1 MRPSHFPA
9 VALCLATLLA
19 TAPLAFAGTPN
30 EPRLDPNVSPTSEAV
45 ELNLDSNQD
54 NYNGSVKI
62 QLHVAKTTR
71 EFLFHAEEMKL
82 DKVELS
88 GASGVIPVTIG
99 EGGDRGTQKATAQA
113 DITPGDYTFSIDFSR
128 PYNTKAVGLYKGRFE
143 GKGYLFTQFESL
155 DARKAFPC
163 WDEPIYKIPWNMTIT
178 VPMQQIAVF
187 NTPVEKQVQNAATT
201 TYVFKKTPPTSSYLI
216 AVAAGPFESVPI
228 TGQSV
233 PGRIYTCKGQKK
245 LAAHAVSI
253 APRILTSLEKYFG
266 SKYPYE
272 KLDFIAV
279 PEYWP
284 GAMENPGFITFSDKI
299 LLIDPAAASL
309 NQKQTLAMV
318 IIHEEAHMW
327 FGDLVT
333 MAWWDDLWLNESF
346 ADWLAVKMMPELY
359 PEYGYETRELQE
371 VNMTMASDANAVTTP
386 VRRKVDSGADI
397 MEDID
402 IIYKKG
408 RTVLKMVEAFIGPD
422 KFQAGVQAY
431 LHEHAWKNAVAADLF
446 SALADASGKNLE
458 PIVTSYLDQ
467 AGFPLV
473 KVSVD
478 ANGMVSLSQK
488 RFKNAGAKS
497 ADETWAAPVRLKI
510 SDGKNVQTRVVV
522 LDKPETK
529 IEVAGK
535 IDWIMPDEGGVG
547 YYRWIVPSDM
557 MMKIAGNPD
566 KTMSKRERTRFLGNT
581 RALLNAG
588 EIKGDEYLTIAQ
600 KMASHPEPEII
611 SSVMT
616 DMQSLAAPFVTP
628 DLEKPFERYIRK
640 TLAPAR
646 ERYGI
651 EPRSD
656 DPEAVHLL
664 RSALITWLGEAEDPD
679 VVAFCETSAEQYMQ
693 DPSSVDPTIAGAALM
708 VAASQ
713 GDQARFEQ
721 FRSKFEAAS
730 TPADKSRYMSAMGS
744 FRDPKIQDEVLAYAL
759 TDKVRV
765 MDRFQLIGGMY
776 YTEAGRD
783 KVYAWMTK
791 NYEKLSSGLPV
802 EFQAYF
808 PLMVGGCEQQRLDA
822 ATKFFAEPAH
832 RVDGTERNMEKVS
845 SQITDCLNLRER
857 EGKAVSAY
865 LKALAP

>member
-1 MRPSHFPA
+1 MRPRYTRAAVCALLLIATASFA
-9 VALCLATLLA
+9 VAA
-19 TAPLAFAGTPN
+19 TPN
-30 EPRLDPNVSPTSEAV
+30 EPRLDPNVAPTSQAV

-54 NYNGSVKI
+54 NYNGSVRI
-62 QLHVAKTTR
+62 QLHVTKATR

-82 DKVELS
+82 DKVELT
-88 GASGVIPVTIG
+88 GAAGAIPVTVS
-99 EGGDRGTQKATAQA
+99 EAGDRGTQKASAQG
-113 DITPGDYTFSIDFSR
+113 DIAPGDYTLAISFSK
-128 PYNTKAVGLYKGRFE
+128 PYNTKAVGLYKGKFE

-178 VPMQQIAVF
+178 VPMQQVAVF
-187 NTPVEKQVQNAATT
+187 NTPVEKEQQGASTV
-201 TYVFKKTPPTSSYLI
+201 TYVFKQTPPTSSYLI

-233 PGRIYTCKGQKK
+233 PGRIYVCKGQKK
-245 LAAHAVSI
+245 LTAQAVSI
-253 APRILTSLEKYFG
+253 APTILAAEEKYFG
-266 SKYPYE
+266 MKYPYE

-309 NQKQTLAMV
+309 SQKQALAMV

-346 ADWLAVKMMPELY
+346 ADWVAVKMMPELY

-371 VNMTMASDANAVTTP
+371 VNMTMGTDANALTTA
-386 VRRKVDSGADI
+386 VRRPVNSGADI
-397 MEDID
+397 MEDLD
-402 IIYKKG
+402 ITYKKG

-422 KFQAGVQAY
+422 KFQQGVQTY
-431 LHEHAWKNAVAADLF
+431 LNAHKWKNAVASDLF
-446 SALADASGKNLE
+446 SALADASGKNIE
-458 PIVTSYLDQ
+458 PMLASYLDQ
-467 AGFPLV
+467 AGFPLL
-473 KVSVD
+473 KVAVD
-478 ANGMVSLSQK
+478 ANGMVTLSQS
-488 RFKNAGAKS
+488 RFHNAGATAS
-497 ADETWAAPVRLKI
+497 NETWTVPVRLKI
-510 SDGKNVQTRVVV
+510 SDGKNVQTKVVV
-522 LDKPETK
+522 LDKPEQK
-529 IEVAGK
+529 FEVAGK
-535 IDWIMPDEGGVG
+535 VDWVMPDQDGVG

-557 MMKIAGNPD
+557 MRKIASDPD

-588 EIKGDEYLTIAQ
+588 EIKGDEYLAIAAS
-600 KMASHPEPEII
+600 MASHPEPEII

-616 DMQSLAAPFVTP
+616 DLQSLSVPFVTP
-628 DLEKPFERYIRK
+628 DLQEPFERYVRK

-656 DPEAVHLL
+656 DPDAVHLI
-664 RSALITWLGEAEDPD
+664 RPQLITWLGMCEDPQ
-679 VVAFCETSAEQYMQ
+679 VVTYCDGVADKFMQ
-693 DPSSVDPTIAGAALM
+693 DPASVDPTIAGAALA
-708 VAASQ
+708 VSAAN

-721 FRSKFEAAS
+721 FRGKFEAAT
-730 TPADKSRYMSAMGS
+730 TPADKSRYMSAMGN

-759 TDKVRV
+759 TPNVRV
-765 MDRFQLIGGMY
+765 MDRFQLIGGMFM
-776 YTEAGRD
+776 TEAGRD
-783 KVYAWMTK
+783 KVYAWTTK
-791 NYEKLSSGLPV
+791 NYDKLASGLPV

-808 PLMVGGCEQQRLDA
+808 PFFVSGCEQQRLDA
-822 ATKFFAEPAH
+822 AKKFFAEPAH
-832 RVDGTERNMEKVS
+832 KVDGTDRNLEKVA
-845 SQITDCLNLRER
+845 SQIGDCLNLRER
-857 EGKAVSAY
+857 EGAAVAAY
-865 LKALAP
+865 LKAAP